1 MTMTWRSRTMPRL
14 KRYSINKQK
23 DVINNMSNDFKVNLN
38 GTALVVELGTS
49 LNTANAPT
57 LQEELAK
64 YVGQEIEK
72 VVYDASELM
81 TLSSSGLRTVY
92 FSKQRLGNKPEIV
105 FVNCAKEIYNTLKM
119 IGLASSIK
127 FVNVENKKVVRRR
140 EDLDEFTANNDVVC
154 YSMKMG
160 QSED

>member
-1 MTMTWRSRTMPRL
+1 M
-14 KRYSINKQK
+14 
-23 DVINNMSNDFKVNLN
+23 
-38 GTALVVELGTS
+38 
-49 LNTANAPT
+49 
-57 LQEELAK
+57 
-64 YVGQEIEK
+64 
-72 VVYDASELM
+72 
-81 TLSSSGLRTVY
+81 
-92 FSKQRLGNKPEIV
+92 
-105 FVNCAKEIYNTLKM
+105 NCAKEIYNTLKM